1 MLPDPLAYSPTSQ
14 GKVGQEAPGLAGV
27 VLDVIWQKYN
37 AICHVVLPLRAR
49 REVGKGLVV
58 DLGK

>member
-1 MLPDPLAYSPTSQ
+1 M
-14 GKVGQEAPGLAGV
+14 AGV